1 MVVEDDEPLEP
12 LCLLDPSETEL
23 CCSPGANSKQK
34 ATVADQ
40 RGLLLPSTMADIERK
55 GSDAVDNTIE
65 TKKGHELNEAEKQ
78 NAVGYDEYLEALDL
92 EVSDKE
98 VGDEVRPTLDQTAD
112 PGF

>member
-1 MVVEDDEPLEP
+1 
-12 LCLLDPSETEL
+12 
-23 CCSPGANSKQK
+23 
-34 ATVADQ
+34 
-40 RGLLLPSTMADIERK
+40 MADIERK

-98 VGDEVRPTLDQTAD
+98 VGCGFRPILDRTAD
-112 PGF
+112 SRF